1 MADISEISKRLR
13 AWPSINDPKRFY
25 VNNVDRLIHD
35 KLWKEYTETGFHKP
49 LDVVRYATVWF
60 DMDASVHVKG
70 IYDPRAAEVI
80 ARLVDDEFCRTYS
93 MDELTELDWAEATD
107 ALPHDIKDQTYLFE
121 YKGRIYYVNVT
132 VYCFERDNNKA
143 LRFPDGDIA
152 FESKS
157 SDLWELVI
165 ELIKDG
171 KVRQKTHTD
180 AFPFV
185 MTSGGDT
192 PGRIDSSYAR
202 NLNPDDPERAR
213 LEYRPPE
220 RKETKPERKE
230 APVHP
235 QERQTYVRRYTQ
247 EEYDRIVREQAAET
261 THPMSKWTKAEIIEV
276 CEKAGVPCESISAL
290 KRMKLADIRAT
301 CMVYD
306 GTEITGNDYNS
317 EQQRHTKFYRLDMDV
332 IRMLGDD
339 E

>member
-13 AWPSINDPKRFY
+13 AWPNINDPKRFY

-35 KLWKEYTETGFHKP
+35 KLWREYTETGFHKP

-60 DMDASVHVKG
+60 DFDAKIHVKG

-80 ARLVDDEFCRTYS
+80 ARLVDDEFCCVYS

-107 ALPHDIKDQTYLFE
+107 SLPHDVKDQTYLFD

-132 VYCFERDNNKA
+132 VYCSERDNNKA
-143 LRFPDGDIA
+143 FRLSDGGFY

-157 SDLWELVI
+157 SDLWELVK

-171 KVRQKTHTD
+171 KVRPKTQTD
-180 AFPFV
+180 AFLFG
-185 MTSGGDT
+185 MTTNLDKPEQT
-192 PGRIDSSYAR
+192 DNSYVR
-202 NLNPDDPERAR
+202 NLNPDDPESAR
-213 LEYRPPE
+213 LEYCSPE
-220 RKETKPERKE
+220 RKKAKPEKKG
-230 APVHP
+230 PVHP
-235 QERQTYVRRYTQ
+235 PECQTYVRKYTQ
-247 EEYDRIVREQAAET
+247 EDYDRIVREQAAET
-261 THPMSKWTKAEIIEV
+261 THPMSRWTKAEIIQV

-290 KRMKLADIRAT
+290 KRMKLADIRDT

-317 EQQRHTKFYRLDMDV
+317 EQQRHTKFYRLDVDV

>member
-35 KLWKEYTETGFHKP
+35 KLWKEYIETGFHKP
-49 LDVVRYATVWF
+49 LDVIRYATVWF
-60 DMDASVHVKG
+60 DFDAEVHVEG
-70 IYDPRAAEVI
+70 IYDLRAAEVI
-80 ARLVDDEFCRTYS
+80 ARLVDDEFCRVYS

-107 ALPHDIKDQTYLFE
+107 ALPHDIKDQTYLFD
-121 YKGRIYYVNVT
+121 YNGRIYYVNVT
-132 VYCFERDNNKA
+132 IYCSERDNNKA
-143 LRFPDGDIA
+143 FRLPDGGFY

-171 KVRQKTHTD
+171 KVRPKMQTD
-180 AFPFV
+180 AFLFG
-185 MTSGGDT
+185 MTTGLDKPEQT
-192 PGRIDSSYAR
+192 DNSYVR
-202 NLNPDDPERAR
+202 NLNPDDPEGAR
-213 LEYRPPE
+213 LEYRSL
-220 RKETKPERKE
+220 ERKE
-230 APVHP
+230 AKPEKKDPVHP
-235 QERQTYVRRYTQ
+235 PECQTYVCKYTQ
-247 EEYDRIVREQAAET
+247 EDYDRIVREQAAET
-261 THPMSKWTKAEIIEV
+261 THPMSRWTKAEIIQV

-317 EQQRHTKFYRLDMDV
+317 EQQRHTKFYRLDMDM